1 MTLTRLDDREQRT
14 GRTFFRKRVFL
25 KKTDDVKSIVIEF
38 HPNYETIYKNYL
50 RAIELTPATY
60 VGKMYTHDD
69 AALILEAEYLGQP
82 LPSGIASMAR
92 AFEVLKNINVH
103 NSYNHTYSIPRY
115 ITEVSKTSNDN
126 LPYLSKLNHEL
137 SSHPI
142 QTTVGLGVE
151 DPALSNFVENNGK
164 TYLVD
169 LDNFDTKYNLDSMLG
184 FLITESHIENIFS
197 ITTEILVDDAQAI
210 YSQVNVGLMLC
221 GAIGRLAVV
230 VIDKEI
236 EDPAEVAYAE
246 RLLEELSQ
254 QTLRLLY

>member
-1 MTLTRLDDREQRT
+1 MTFTRLDDREQRT
-14 GRTFFRKRVFL
+14 GRAFFRKRVFL
-25 KKTDDVKSIVIEF
+25 KKIDDSKSIVIEF
-38 HPNYETIYKNYL
+38 HPNYQTIYKNYL
-50 RAIELTPATY
+50 HAFELVPSTY
-60 VGKMYTHDD
+60 IGKMYTHDD
-69 AALILEAEYLGQP
+69 TTLTIEVEYLGQP
-82 LPSGIASMAR
+82 LSPGTVSMVR
-92 AFEVLKNINVH
+92 AFEVIKNINVH
-103 NSYNHTYSIPRY
+103 SSYDHTYSTPRY
-115 ITEVSKTSNDN
+115 ITEVLKRSKGN
-126 LPYLSKLNHEL
+126 LAHLSKLSQEL
-137 SSHPI
+137 SSRPI